1 MGDGCCRGTT
11 AARTMLGGSMALKL
25 TIVMAIAA
33 VAICDESLI
42 SKDDMTKMS
51 KEQLVSALQKAQ
63 SHNADISKQLMKEKK
78 EVANLSYEE
87 DEPTDMEETKRK
99 SSEKSKKAAAKKA
112 HAAKR
117 AAKMKKTTK
126 LSDILMDHGAKYL
139 AFIAAKQNKNS
150 GSVKQQKATILAAKK
165 GGRAGAV
172 AAVKKARKAAK
183 GKDYG
188 KHKMRKISVDAAK
201 AAVHKILKEQEAL
214 IEKAAKK
221 WTDAAIKKF
230 PPSVQLA
237 KAGKPNKFTAPPTI
251 HLLMQPPSADDVVP
265 EN

>member
-99 SSEKSKKAAAKKA
+99 SSEKSKKAATKKA

-150 GSVKQQKATILAAKK
+150 GSVKQQKAT
-165 GGRAGAV
+165 
-172 AAVKKARKAAK
+172 
-183 GKDYG
+183 
-188 KHKMRKISVDAAK
+188 
-201 AAVHKILKEQEAL
+201 ILKEQEAL

>member
-99 SSEKSKKAAAKKA
+99 SSEKSKKAA
-112 HAAKR
+112 
-117 AAKMKKTTK
+117 
-126 LSDILMDHGAKYL
+126 
-139 AFIAAKQNKNS
+139 
-150 GSVKQQKATILAAKK
+150 
-165 GGRAGAV
+165 
-172 AAVKKARKAAK
+172 VKKARKAAK

>member
-99 SSEKSKKAAAKKA
+99 SSEKSKKAAT
-112 HAAKR
+112 R
-117 AAKMKKTTK
+117 F
-126 LSDILMDHGAKYL
+126 SR
-139 AFIAAKQNKNS
+139 S
-150 GSVKQQKATILAAKK
+150 
-165 GGRAGAV
+165 
-172 AAVKKARKAAK
+172 
-183 GKDYG
+183 
-188 KHKMRKISVDAAK
+188 
-201 AAVHKILKEQEAL
+201 
-214 IEKAAKK
+214 
-221 WTDAAIKKF
+221 
-230 PPSVQLA
+230 
-237 KAGKPNKFTAPPTI
+237 
-251 HLLMQPPSADDVVP
+251 
-265 EN
+265 

>member
-99 SSEKSKKAAAKKA
+99 SSEKTKKAAVKKA

-172 AAVKKARKAAK
+172 GPLRKVVHNAAVA
-183 GKDYG
+183 
-188 KHKMRKISVDAAK
+188 AAK

-230 PPSVQLA
+230 PPSVHLA
-237 KAGKPNKFTAPPTI
+237 KAGKPNKFSAPPTI

>member
-1 MGDGCCRGTT
+1 
-11 AARTMLGGSMALKL
+11 LKL

-99 SSEKSKKAAAKKA
+99 SSEKSKKAATKKA

-165 GGRAGAV
+165 GGRAGAVGPLRKVVHNAAV